1 MTVSRFLVS
10 FFIIFL
16 ISVSMVKRI
25 RRIFLKHL
33 KKLRRYTLKLLVS
46 KSDNEDIFIDFVN
59 ANQIL
64 KEDIVL
70 IEPVRGL
77 ITYRLFWF

>member
-1 MTVSRFLVS
+1 MKQ
-10 FFIIFL
+10 
-16 ISVSMVKRI
+16 MKVKE
-25 RRIFLKHL
+25 F
-33 KKLRRYTLKLLVS
+33 
-46 KSDNEDIFIDFVN
+46 DNKDMLIDFVN